1 MKLASISL
9 HLNPLENRMEF
20 YVTAIFEDA
29 EIASAEGNIA
39 DAKAECLA
47 DIREVYG
54 DIESEITWAIV
65 PA

>member
-1 MKLASISL
+1 
-9 HLNPLENRMEF
+9 MEF